1 MPLLRGR
8 VTSFLTLVLTIK
20 GDVMDAIEL
29 YKSIQDDIEYIQRI
43 ERQIQMNLFDGNLE
57 LDFDNDAIDG
67 YYIQEGNLCI
77 EY

>member
-8 VTSFLTLVLTIK
+8 VTSFLTLVLTTK

-29 YKSIQDDIEYIQRI
+29 YKSIQDDIEYMQRI
-43 ERQIQMNLFDGNLE
+43 ERQILMNLSDGNLE

-67 YYIQEGNLCI
+67 YYIQESYND
-77 EY
+77 

>member
-43 ERQIQMNLFDGNLE
+43 ERQILLNLSDGNLE

-67 YYIQEGNLCI
+67 YYIQGSYND
-77 EY
+77 